1 MRTEPHSIAY
11 PAADDGSA
19 FYGHWPLAGFSS
31 IAYRLANVRMSR
43 FMTLFGLSALFYFS

>member
-31 IAYRLANVRMSR
+31 IAYRLANVRISR
-43 FMTLFGLSALFYFS
+43 LAALLAVSALFYIS